1 MSLALS
7 RNGNTIGGAR
17 IPAFASLV
25 HSLVVGEAGL
35 LKFKPTS
42 ERLASRRL
50 SRRDFYH
57 TAPRIEES
65 YYFGGCVLK
74 QKRYLMLVIM
84 IGLISLFSFACSSKP
99 QLSAPITESF
109 TPLPTPTTPEFPI
122 QLKDGLGNVIEL
134 EHPAQRIVSLAP
146 SNTEILFAIG
156 AGAQVVGRDS
166 FSDYP
171 PETQQIKDIGG
182 GFGQLNTEV
191 IVALQPDLVLASAL
205 SSAEQV
211 KALQDLGLKVFYL
224 PNPTDFDG
232 LYINLMTVAT
242 LTGRTSEAQALI
254 NTLKN
259 RVQVIES
266 KIAAIK
272 TRPLVFYELDST
284 QPDAP
289 WTAGP
294 NTFIDTLITKA
305 GGTNFG
311 HELNGDWVQVSIEEI
326 IRREPDLI
334 LLGDA
339 TWGGVTVESVASRPG
354 WNKLKA
360 VQNGQVFVF
369 DDNLVSRPGP
379 RLVDGLEAMA
389 ALLQPQLFP
398 TATP

>member
-1 MSLALS
+1 M
-7 RNGNTIGGAR
+7 
-17 IPAFASLV
+17 
-25 HSLVVGEAGL
+25 
-35 LKFKPTS
+35 
-42 ERLASRRL
+42 
-50 SRRDFYH
+50 
-57 TAPRIEES
+57 
-65 YYFGGCVLK
+65 LK

-266 KIAAIK
+266 KITAIK
-272 TRPLVFYELDST
+272 TQPLVFYELDST